1 MFGAITMHTLAA
13 LCRRRR
19 YRWWQGRAVLAPL
32 MHDISPHR
40 WLARGCGSWLRCC
53 VAPLAR
59 DCGSWLRCCVAP
71 LARDCGACGAVL
83 RQESRGRRRVPG
95 RASAR
100 QAAPVSRCSPPTQQA
115 RSQAR
120 RLRRHGAAIP
130 LKRYHNDIKRQL
142 LSRWACECGGG
153 GPRVCTVT
161 LDVYDLAVWL
171 PTSLTVSRPVL
182 LAAGL
187 GGRFRFTSRGGALL
201 DLCCGRGGDLQKWK
215 DCGVRAAL
223 HCCCCC
229 CHCYFHCFC
238 SGLNHIQAIEMTAD
252 RCTC

>member
-1 MFGAITMHTLAA
+1 MVAG
-13 LCRRRR
+13 
-19 YRWWQGRAVLAPL
+19 QGRAVLAPP
-32 MHDISPHR
+32 MHDISPQR

-59 DCGSWLRCCVAP
+59 GCGSWLRCCVAP
-71 LARDCGACGAVL
+71 K
-83 RQESRGRRRVPG
+83 SRGRRRVPG
-95 RASAR
+95 RASVR

-115 RSQAR
+115 RSQHRHGGCAGHTSQTLPQQARSQAR
-120 RLRRHGAAIP
+120 RLRRQGAAIP

-142 LSRWACECGGG
+142 LSRWAYECVGG

-161 LDVYDLAVWL
+161 LDVSVLAVWL

-238 SGLNHIQAIEMTAD
+238 SGLNHIHAIEMTAD